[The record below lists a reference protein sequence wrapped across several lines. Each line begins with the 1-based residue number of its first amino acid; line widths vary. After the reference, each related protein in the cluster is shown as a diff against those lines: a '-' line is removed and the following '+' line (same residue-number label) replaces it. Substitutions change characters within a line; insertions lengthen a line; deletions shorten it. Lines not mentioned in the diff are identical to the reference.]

1 MALFGKS
8 ATLAS
13 SLKKVEEG
21 SFRPDELESLLETIR
36 KDLEF
41 ELEKNTWL
49 FFHASSKVREFA
61 AAQFRVWAPPGL
73 VDQLIKDMAGKP
85 STARQEVAKLI
96 AEAAPNRI
104 LAHLGSLVHSQ
115 AVERREAACDLMA
128 TLDRWQDLLPY
139 LKAAIRDHVPSIR
152 QRGARLMTRGLD
164 NPNIFLLL
172 RDLIN
177 DEDAVLRRIIIEAF
191 ARRPSPDIVEPF
203 FERLQSE
210 DPEERMLILS
220 ALSHLARTKQSQVA
234 ERVLPMLCDEK
245 QEIREVAAKLLS
257 EMPDRV
263 HVLRAFL
270 VHCRGL
276 AFWLRERSILSLHKV
291 SESLIEPLLKLMRDP
306 DEDIRVGAMLLAS
319 GSKDQRFIPLIRDI
333 LVSRS
338 EWWIRVNAAEVLNKY
353 PQEEVT
359 EILLSKLQDP
369 DLRYGII
376 SVLASREGA
385 AAQNALLACIE
396 DEKRG
401 VRLAA
406 LSALAERKS
415 PAVLSIATRLA
426 EHDADELVRQK
437 AEEVLLLDGEGGQ
450 SVIAKIASRRR
461 AQEKQSVSVGE
472 LEMVNE
478 ELNQKPMGAPA
489 ARVP

>member
-1 MALFGKS
+1 
-8 ATLAS
+8 
-13 SLKKVEEG
+13 
-21 SFRPDELESLLETIR
+21 
-36 KDLEF
+36 
-41 ELEKNTWL
+41 
-49 FFHASSKVREFA
+49 
-61 AAQFRVWAPPGL
+61 
-73 VDQLIKDMAGKP
+73 
-85 STARQEVAKLI
+85 
-96 AEAAPNRI
+96 
-104 LAHLGSLVHSQ
+104 
-115 AVERREAACDLMA
+115 
-128 TLDRWQDLLPY
+128 
-139 LKAAIRDHVPSIR
+139 
-152 QRGARLMTRGLD
+152 
-164 NPNIFLLL
+164 
-172 RDLIN
+172 
-177 DEDAVLRRIIIEAF
+177 
-191 ARRPSPDIVEPF
+191 
-203 FERLQSE
+203 
-210 DPEERMLILS
+210 
-220 ALSHLARTKQSQVA
+220 
-234 ERVLPMLCDEK
+234 
-245 QEIREVAAKLLS
+245 VAAKLLS